1 MTWEIVTG
9 LIALGG
15 FLITFCTVISKNTAA
30 MVELKTTLKEFRE
43 HYQKAH
49 TVLESRVTKHGEEID
64 NHAARITRLEDWRE
78 MKEKED

>member
-30 MVELKTTLKEFRE
+30 MVELKTTLNAFRE
-43 HYQKAH
+43 HYQQAH
-49 TVLESRVTKHGEEID
+49 SALESRVETHGNEID
-64 NHAARITRLEDWRE
+64 DHRDRIVKLEEWRKSKGE
-78 MKEKED
+78 

>member
-30 MVELKTTLKEFRE
+30 MVELKTTLNAFRE
-43 HYQKAH
+43 HYQQAH
-49 TVLESRVTKHGEEID
+49 SALE
-64 NHAARITRLEDWRE
+64 
-78 MKEKED
+78 

>member
-30 MVELKTTLKEFRE
+30 MTELKTTLREFRQSYE
-43 HYQKAH
+43 QAH
-49 TVLESRVTKHGEEID
+49 SDLKDRVDKHGHEID
-64 NHAARITRLEDWRE
+64 AHEKRIQHLEDWRE